1 LTRTL
6 PGFLQRQRWFA
17 GKAKRVSGCDVVD
30 AIQVRSEPEALYFFF
45 IRVDF
50 VGTDSQTY
58 VLPLQLLSDTSQ
70 VSADEAA
77 GFALTIAP
85 EDGAG
90 AITFL
95 DVPRQPDFPDTVLD
109 IIGRGASLRGSF
121 GELAGVPSSAWS
133 RLRGSG
139 SGLETSVLRAEQSN
153 TSIVYGQ
160 RLILKM
166 FRRAEPGVNPELEI
180 CLFLT
185 ERTTYTNFAAV
196 AGALEYRYP
205 GEAPA
210 SLAVVQR
217 FVPNQGDAW
226 KLALREV
233 KGFFGRVAASG
244 TAEVPLLPGHRL
256 ALKGDCHPPEAIER
270 IGPYW
275 ESAELLGRRTAELH
289 LALASD
295 THDSDFAPEPF
306 TDEYQKAWH
315 ASMMGLVQ
323 LNLRVLRDRVEDLG
337 KPEQELARA
346 VLARERELRSRL
358 DRVLDRK
365 PTGMRTRVHGDYHLG
380 QVLYTGS
387 DFFIIDFEGEPERPL
402 HERRT
407 KSSPLRDVAGM
418 LRSFDYAG
426 FSAVFEGLA
435 GDAEQSSQNGQL
447 MNWARYWEAYVSAGF
462 LRSYLQT
469 AATGSFLPK
478 QPEELQLLLEV
489 SLLEKAIY
497 ELGYELNNRPTWARI
512 PLQGILQI
520 LADEPRP
527 KEI

>member
-1 LTRTL
+1 M
-6 PGFLQRQRWFA
+6 
-17 GKAKRVSGCDVVD
+17 DV
-30 AIQVRSEPEALYFFF
+30 IQVRSEPEPLYFFF

-58 VLPLQLLSDTSQ
+58 VLPLQLLSDASQ
-70 VSADEAA
+70 LSAAEAER
-77 GFALTIAP
+77 FALTIAP
-85 EDGAG
+85 EEEGSE

-109 IIGRGASLRGSF
+109 IIGRGAAFRGSF
-121 GELAGVPSSAWS
+121 GELAGEPSSAWS

-139 SGLETSVLRAEQSN
+139 SALEITVLSAEQSN
-153 TSIVYGQ
+153 TSIAYGQ

-166 FRRAEPGVNPELEI
+166 FRRVEPGLNPELEI

-185 ERTTYTNFAAV
+185 ERTKFTNFAAV
-196 AGALEYRYP
+196 AGALGYRYP

-210 SLAVVQR
+210 SLAVVQQ

-226 KLALREV
+226 KLASREV

-256 ALKGDCHPPEAIER
+256 ALKGDSAPSEAVER

-275 ESAELLGRRTAELH
+275 ESAALLGRRTAELH

-295 THDSDFAPEPF
+295 THDPDFAPEPF
-306 TDEYQKAWH
+306 TDEYQQAWH
-315 ASMMGLVQ
+315 SSMMRLVQ
-323 LNLRVLRDRVEDLG
+323 LNLRVLRDRVKDLAS
-337 KPEQELARA
+337 PEQELASA

-365 PTGMRTRVHGDYHLG
+365 LTGMRTRVHGDYHLG

-387 DFFIIDFEGEPERPL
+387 DFFIIDFEGEPARPL

-407 KSSPLRDVAGM
+407 KSSPLKDVAGM
-418 LRSFDYAG
+418 LRSFDYAA
-426 FSAVFEGLA
+426 FSAVFERLA
-435 GDAEQSSQNGQL
+435 GDTEQSPPNAHL
-447 MNWARYWEAYVSAGF
+447 VNWARYWETYVSAGF
-462 LRSYLQT
+462 LTSYLQT

-478 QPEELQLLLEV
+478 QSEELQLLLEV

-512 PLQGILQI
+512 PLEGILQI
-520 LADEPRP
+520 LADEPRLE
-527 KEI
+527 EI